1 MVQGAMTRQDG
12 LAEHRPAGNPA
23 VLYMPVDGLEIR
35 PGEELLRSHGLRVLH
50 WADGPADDELSNV
63 VALLI
68 GYDPIGQGLLDRMPA
83 LRLVAT
89 HSAGYDM
96 VDVAT
101 VSARRLWLANLPGAA
116 TEEVATH
123 ALAMALA
130 MLRRLADYDRD
141 VREGRWFNEQAALPQ
156 VPSELTCGVVGL
168 GQIGRAFAEKARG
181 LFGRVVG
188 YDPQATSWPEGIER
202 FTGLDD
208 LLAAS
213 HCVSLHV
220 PLTPGTHRLVDA
232 RRLGL
237 LPRGAV
243 LVNASRGPLVDED
256 ALCEALAGGRL
267 GGAALDVFMEE
278 PIQPGNPLL
287 ATPGVLLSPHVAFLS
302 ASALRRYAEI
312 PARNVL
318 ALLDSGA
325 PLTPVMRPGDT
336 AQRAPADKGPDNE

>member
-1 MVQGAMTRQDG
+1 LKGQDPAVVRLAMKRRDG
-12 LAEHRPAGNPA
+12 LDEHRPTGNPA
-23 VLYMPVDGLEIR
+23 VLYMPVDGVDIG

-50 WADGPADDELSNV
+50 WADGPAGDELSDV
-63 VALLI
+63 IALLT
-68 GYDPIGQGLLDRMPA
+68 GYDPIRSGLLDRMPA

-96 VDVAT
+96 VDVAA

-130 MLRRLADYDRD
+130 VLRRLADYDHD
-141 VREGRWFNEQAALPQ
+141 VREGRWFNEQAPLPQ
-156 VPSELTCGVVGL
+156 IPGELTCGVVGL
-168 GQIGRAFAEKARG
+168 GQIGRAFAQKARG
-181 LFGRVVG
+181 LFGRVIG
-188 YDPQATSWPEGIER
+188 FDPQATFWPASVER
-202 FTGLDD
+202 FAELDD

-220 PLTPGTHRLVDA
+220 PLTPGTHGLIDA

-243 LVNASRGPLVDED
+243 LVNVSRGSLVDED
-256 ALCEALAGGRL
+256 ALREALADGQL
-267 GGAALDVFMEE
+267 GGAALDVLTEE
-278 PIQPGNPLL
+278 PIQSGNPLL

-325 PLTPVMRPGDT
+325 PLTPVMRPCDAAEGS
-336 AQRAPADKGPDNE
+336 AL